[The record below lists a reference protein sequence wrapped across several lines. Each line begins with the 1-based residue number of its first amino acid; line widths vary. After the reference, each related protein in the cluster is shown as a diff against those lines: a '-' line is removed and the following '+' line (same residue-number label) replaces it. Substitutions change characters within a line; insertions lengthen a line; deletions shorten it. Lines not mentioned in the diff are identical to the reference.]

1 MTHLWR
7 GGREK
12 GGEGR
17 RKRRRGGKKEKEEGR
32 EEERKEKG
40 EEGKE
45 YEKLFGVFSI
55 AGVEFS
61 TIMFPAYLHTFHKG
75 CKQREFCGLPPS
87 RGQ

>member
-1 MTHLWR
+1 MKQLTCGEE
-7 GGREK
+7 GGKR
-12 GGEGR
+12 EGR
-17 RKRRRGGKKEKEEGR
+17 EEGR

-55 AGVEFS
+55 PGVEFS

-75 CKQREFCGLPPS
+75 CKQREFCGPS
-87 RGQ
+87 SVQKAVRVQ